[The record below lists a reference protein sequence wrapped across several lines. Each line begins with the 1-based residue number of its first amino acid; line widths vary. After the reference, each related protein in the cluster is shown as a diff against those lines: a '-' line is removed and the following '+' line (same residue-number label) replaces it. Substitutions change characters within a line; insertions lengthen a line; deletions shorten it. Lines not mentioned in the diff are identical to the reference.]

1 MAVNKQ
7 PIFTASPILVTRLF
21 EASGFNS
28 LNVSNL
34 AASTPLT
41 IFEAAATEGTLVERI
56 TIRALADVAN
66 WPTVSE
72 KLVYIWVYTYTT
84 GVWSIYDVIKF
95 PATTVTHTTPPPYSQ
110 LTFTG
115 GLILNANDKIAINQ
129 SHTTENGDGLCVT
142 LEGSTY
148 TA

>member
-7 PIFTASPILVTRLF
+7 PIFTATPILVTRKF
-21 EASGFNS
+21 EAGGFGT
-28 LNVSNL
+28 LNVSDIVNNL
-34 AASTPLT
+34 PLT
-41 IFEAAATEGTLVERI
+41 IFEADATEGTLVERI
-56 TIRALADVAN
+56 TIRALADAAN
-66 WPTVSE
+66 WPTVEE

-129 SHTTENGDGLCVT
+129 SHSTENGDGLSVT